1 MIDNSKVVQNFD
13 ENQMELIKSLNHEN
27 IIKFLDQQ

>member
-13 ENQMELIKSLNHEN
+13 ENQMELIKSFNHEN
-27 IIKFLDQQ
+27 IIKFVDQQ